1 LEGEIM
7 HARLVSNQVELT
19 RQAGVAAS
27 RPGAQVTGRD
37 RSADGSTIRVLHGA
51 APCIEKPA
59 PIRIYTLGRFE
70 IVVNGEVLGHARKA
84 QRRVL
89 DLLKAHVAL
98 GPAGVSCNVVAG
110 ALWPDSEGD
119 AARGAFE
126 VTLHRLRKLLGHDD
140 ALQLTHGTLRLNAAI
155 AWTDALAFEQSAA
168 LATDNH
174 GVADLGAAER
184 ALALYTG
191 PFLHNEEDTPWL
203 LPTRE
208 RLRSRYLRLAT
219 RMAQHFKDLG
229 WPVREIYATALEAE
243 PLAEELYRG
252 LMACLAADGRHAEA
266 FVIYRRCRQMLLAVH
281 GVEPSRE
288 TDDLWRTIAQ
298 AA

>member
-1 LEGEIM
+1 M
-7 HARLVSNQVELT
+7 HARLVSNPFELSW
-19 RQAGVAAS
+19 QAGFADS
-27 RPGAQVTGRD
+27 RPGRRATGDRFAD
-37 RSADGSTIRVLHGA
+37 RSTVRVLHA
-51 APCIEKPA
+51 PAPCIEK

-70 IVVNGEVLGHARKA
+70 IVVHGEVLGYARKA

-98 GPAGVSCNVVAG
+98 GPAGVSRNAVAG

-126 VTLHRLRKLLGHDD
+126 VTLHRLRKLLGCDD
-140 ALQLTHGTLRLNAAI
+140 ALQLSHGTLRLNAAI
-155 AWTDALAFEQSAA
+155 AWTDALAFEQAAA
-168 LATDNH
+168 LATDSH
-174 GVADLGAAER
+174 GVADLAAAER

-219 RMAQHFKDLG
+219 RVAQHVKDIG
-229 WPVREIYATALEAE
+229 WPVRAREIYATALEAE

-266 FVIYRRCRQMLLAVH
+266 FVVYRRCRQMLLAVH

-288 TDDLWRTIAQ
+288 TEVLWRTIAQ

>member
-1 LEGEIM
+1 
-7 HARLVSNQVELT
+7 
-19 RQAGVAAS
+19 
-27 RPGAQVTGRD
+27 VTGD
-37 RSADGSTIRVLHGA
+37 RSADRSTIRVLHGA

-70 IVVNGEVLGHARKA
+70 IIVNGEVLGHARKA

-98 GPAGVSCNVVAG
+98 GPAGISCTVVAG

-126 VTLHRLRKLLGHDD
+126 VTLHRLRKLLGRDD
-140 ALQLTHGTLRLNAAI
+140 ALQLRHGTLHLNAAI
-155 AWTDALAFEQSAA
+155 AWTDALAFEQAAA
-168 LATDNH
+168 LAADSH

-208 RLRSRYLRLAT
+208 RLRSRYLRLST
-219 RMAQHFKDLG
+219 RVAQHFKDLG
-229 WPVREIYATALEAE
+229 SPVRATEIYATALEAE

-266 FVIYRRCRQMLLAVH
+266 FVVYRRCRRMLVAVH

-288 TDDLWRTIAQ
+288 TEVLWRTIAQ

>member
-1 LEGEIM
+1 M
-7 HARLVSNQVELT
+7 SARLVSNHAELT
-19 RQAGVAAS
+19 LQARVAGS
-27 RPGAQVTGRD
+27 RPAADASDRD
-37 RSADGSTIRVLHGA
+37 RSADGGNIRVLHAA

-70 IVVNGEVLGHARKA
+70 IVANGEVLSHGRKA

-89 DLLKAHVAL
+89 DLLKAHAAL

-110 ALWPDSEGD
+110 ALWPYSEGD

-126 VTLHRLRKLLGHDD
+126 VTLHRLRKFLGRDD
-140 ALQLTHGTLRLNAAI
+140 ALHLSHGMLRLNADV
-155 AWTDALAFEQSAA
+155 AWTDSIVFEQAAA
-168 LATDNH
+168 LATDSH

-184 ALALYTG
+184 ALALYAG
-191 PFLHNEEDTPWL
+191 PFLHNEEDAPWL
-203 LPTRE
+203 LPARE

-219 RMAQHFKDLG
+219 RVAQHFRDAG
-229 WPVREIYATALEAE
+229 RPGHATETYATALEAE

-252 LMACLAADGRHAEA
+252 LMGCLAADGRHAEA
-266 FVIYRRCRQMLLAVH
+266 VVVYRRCSQMLLAVH
-281 GVEPSRE
+281 GVEPSHE
-288 TDDLWRTIAQ
+288 TNELWRTIAR